1 MSDQERHLPIVDQIA
16 KQYGGVIDLD
26 RSPFVM
32 VEILRNF
39 GHALDDDDNGG
50 GGGGGVGGGV
60 STIAVGIT
68 PPEFGEDIQL
78 IDVMRVLLG
87 VQRDLAQLQGA
98 SSSSSRRG
106 GTPSGLKRAPQA
118 PPSASARAPRRGVA
132 R

>member
-1 MSDQERHLPIVDQIA
+1 MTDQERHLPIVHEIS

-50 GGGGGVGGGV
+50 GGGGSGGVGGGV

-68 PPEFGEDIQL
+68 PPESGEDIQL

-87 VQRDLAQLQGA
+87 VQRDLAQLQGRVDDLIEA
-98 SSSSSRRG
+98 GRH
-106 GTPSGLKRAPQA
+106 T
-118 PPSASARAPRRGVA
+118 
-132 R
+132 

>member
-1 MSDQERHLPIVDQIA
+1 VAEAAAVPLSCLFQQEGGSRDMSDQERHLPIVDQIA

-32 VEILRNF
+32 VEILPNF

-68 PPEFGEDIQL
+68 PPESGEDIQL
-78 IDVMRVLLG
+78 IDVMRGLLG
-87 VQRDLAQLQGA
+87 VQRDLAQLQGRVEQLIEA
-98 SSSSSRRG
+98 GRHS
-106 GTPSGLKRAPQA
+106 
-118 PPSASARAPRRGVA
+118 
-132 R
+132 